1 MLLYLTVV
9 VTLELL
15 FAWFGSVG
23 DVAVTLAVSTA
34 APLAVGFA
42 VTVIVAVAPAARL
55 LSEHVTVPFAAVQLP
70 WLVVDDA

>member
-1 MLLYLTVV
+1 MV
-9 VTLELL
+9 VTLEVL

-23 DVAVTLAVSTA
+23 DVELTVAVSTA
-34 APLAVGFA
+34 APFPVGLT

-55 LSEHVTVPFAAVQLP
+55 PSEHVTVPLPAAQVP